1 MSYVAYTGLTTPNEV
16 LESIADYVDTLGYD
30 IIANCVD
37 DVNIY
42 QMDTN
47 DGKKLVF
54 RDKYSSYFYILRTAN
69 GLNIFG
75 TTDDATMDIKPKQ
88 TGNTYGIGMI
98 ISEGYSSIA
107 RWYNQFKIPV
117 EYNNDQSVGVYLPV
131 PKYDSNNSA
140 LNYTYTLFCNNI
152 SDDINYADTLCFT
165 LMKENDSY
173 RQCAHLVFGTIS
185 KYDTWEGGAFM
196 SASAM
201 YKTQET
207 CQTCF
212 NHNKTS
218 DSVLMPVMSSGI
230 TSNTFLRANIDGA
243 PADSRH
249 NVIWASSGTDNL
261 TGKKLSL
268 PIRTTDSA
276 NGKIPNYKVLQSA
289 SALDWGRNVNT
300 LNCISIN
307 YPLYFSVVRDP
318 DAMSLYS
325 AVGQAVGIYFVN
337 TLNMQTGYVYKL
349 NYPSSSDNC
358 QIFPMGHRRGVYGY
372 DGISLKQVENVEPES
387 VEQEP

>member
-1 MSYVAYTGLTTPNEV
+1 MAYVAYTGLHTPNEV
-16 LESIADYVDTLGYD
+16 LESIADYVDNLGYD
-30 IIANCVD
+30 ILANCVD
-37 DVNIY
+37 DLNIY

-54 RDKYSSYFYILRTAN
+54 RDKTNSYFYLLRTAN
-69 GLNIFG
+69 GTNIFG
-75 TTDDATMDIKPKQ
+75 TTDDADMDIKPKQ
-88 TGNTYGIGMI
+88 TGNTYGIGMT

-117 EYNNDQSVGVYLPV
+117 EYNNNQSIGVYLPV
-131 PKYDSNNSA
+131 PQKDEASLA

-152 SDDINYADTLCFT
+152 SDDENYADTLCFT
-165 LMKENDSY
+165 IMKENDSY

-218 DSVLMPVMSSGI
+218 DSVLMPVMSSGT

-268 PIRTTDSA
+268 PIRTTGSA
-276 NGKIPNYKVLQSA
+276 NGKIPNYKVLQSS

-307 YPLYFSVVRDP
+307 YPLYFSVIRDP
-318 DAMSLYS
+318 DAMALYS

-372 DGISLKQVENVEPES
+372 DGISLKQVENIEPE
-387 VEQEP
+387 P